1 MAKIVTP
8 FGPQHPVLPEP
19 LQLNIT
25 YEDEKVVSVAPAIG
39 YVHRG
44 LEKAGEL
51 NDFPQNVFL
60 VERVCGI
67 CSFMHG
73 MTYCEAIEDI
83 MGVEIPPRAKYLR
96 VFYSELSRIHSHLLW
111 LGLLADAFG
120 FESLFMKYWA
130 IRERIVDLMEMTGGH
145 RIILSASCIG
155 GIRRDLN
162 DEQISI
168 IEKTLMEVKNELDRV
183 TPVVLKDYTVKK
195 RTVGI
200 GVLSK
205 EEVITLGAVGPVL
218 RASGVAQ
225 DLRQTGYEA
234 YGELGFEPIVETDGD
249 CYARAVVRAREVY
262 QAIELALEALHRLPE
277 GEAQVKVKG
286 NPNGETIRRVE
297 QPRGEVLWYV
307 KGNGTKNL
315 VRMRV
320 RTPTY
325 AHIPALLKM
334 LPGCEMADV
343 PVVTLSIDPCISC
356 TER

>member
-1 MAKIVTP
+1 MGKIVTP

-25 YEDEKVVSVAPAIG
+25 YEDERVVNVSPAIG
-39 YVHRG
+39 YIHRG

-51 NDFPQNVFL
+51 NDYPQNVFL

-83 MGVEIPPRAKYLR
+83 MEVEIPPRAKYLR
-96 VFYSELSRIHSHLLW
+96 VFYSELSRMHSHLLW

-120 FESLFMKYWA
+120 FESLFMQYWA
-130 IRERIVDLMEMTGGH
+130 IREKVLDLMEMTGGH
-145 RIILSASCIG
+145 RVIMSTSCIG

-162 DEQISI
+162 DEQIRI
-168 IEKTLMEVKNELDRV
+168 IEKSLMEVRSELDRV
-183 TPVVLKDYTVKK
+183 TPVILKDYTVKK
-195 RTVGI
+195 RTVGV
-200 GVLSK
+200 GVLTR
-205 EEVITLGAVGPVL
+205 EEVIALGAAGPVL
-218 RASGVAQ
+218 RASGVAE

-234 YGELGFEPIVETDGD
+234 YGEMGFEPVVEKDGD

-277 GEAQVKVKG
+277 GEAKVKVKG
-286 NPNGETIRRVE
+286 NPKGETIRRVE

-320 RTPTY
+320 RTPTF
-325 AHIPALLKM
+325 ANIPPLLKM
-334 LPGCEMADV
+334 LPGSEMADV
-343 PVVTLSIDPCISC
+343 PVITLSIDPCISC

>member
-25 YEDEKVVSVAPAIG
+25 YEDEKVVNVAPAIG
-39 YVHRG
+39 YIHRG

-51 NDFPQNVFL
+51 NDYPQNVFL

-96 VFYSELSRIHSHLLW
+96 VFYGELSRVHSHLLW

-130 IRERIVDLMEMTGGH
+130 IREKILDLMEMTGGH
-145 RIILSASCIG
+145 RVILSASCIG

-162 DEQISI
+162 DEQIKI
-168 IEKTLMEVKNELDRV
+168 IEKTLLEVKKELDHV
-183 TPVVLKDYTVKK
+183 TPVILKDYTVKK
-195 RTVGI
+195 RTVGV

-218 RASGVAQ
+218 RASGVAE

-234 YGELGFEPIVETDGD
+234 YDEIGFEPIVETGGD
-249 CYARAVVRAREVY
+249 CYARAVVRAREIY

-277 GEAQVKVKG
+277 GEARVKVKG
-286 NPNGETIRRVE
+286 NPKGETIRRVE

-307 KGNGTKNL
+307 QGDGTKNL

-343 PVVTLSIDPCISC
+343 PVITLSIDPCISC